1 MYTSRI
7 LPVKTEIGR
16 DFRTF
21 LRVES
26 KYLGNKRDVVFWY
39 LQY

>member
-7 LPVKTEIGR
+7 LPVKIEIGR
-16 DFRTF
+16 DFRKF

-26 KYLGNKRDVVFWY
+26 KYLGDQCDVSFW
-39 LQY
+39 